1 MIERQKET
9 LSLWLG
15 VLLAGALWVVV
26 FLWRPGN
33 FWLLLGGAT
42 LLLAFYSWCWNCQ
55 PWQIKQW
62 TVGEVGIG
70 LAAAALLYVIF
81 MVGNV
86 VSALFSLWLP
96 QPLAHWFAPAAVA
109 SVYAFGAGSSPWLVG
124 ILLIGIT
131 SPCEEWFWRGF
142 LQKRLSTRLGLWRG
156 WLIAAFCYAA
166 VHFATGNLLLV
177 AAAWVAG
184 LFFGGLVLWR
194 GNLVAATV
202 AHSLWTV
209 AIFLLWPIPPLV

>member
-15 VLLAGALWVVV
+15 VILASSLWALV
-26 FLWRPGN
+26 FLWQPGN

-42 LLLAFYSWCWNCQ
+42 LLLAFYSWCWYCR
-55 PWQIKQW
+55 PWQIQQW

-86 VSALFSLWLP
+86 VSALLSLWLP
-96 QPLAHWFAPAAVA
+96 QPLAYWFAPTAVA
-109 SVYAFGAGSSPWLVG
+109 SIYDFLAPVVPWLVG
-124 ILLIGIT
+124 ILLVCIT

-142 LQKRLSTRLGLWRG
+142 LQERLCHRFGVWQG
-156 WLIAAFCYAA
+156 WLIASFCYAA
-166 VHFATGNLLLV
+166 VHFVTGNLLLV